1 MTTSSPTISA
11 HNGRISR
18 EYEAEL
24 ENIGRVEL
32 VGAVWRHSP
41 LRQYANAV
49 SRKKS
54 DQRRRAAAKRYA
66 RKYVP
71 RGPQRVDYL
80 TELILC
86 IADRITEARRE
97 LPQPGSKDIGAWAA
111 AALIPWQSYGW
122 DDGPAVGGRVR
133 RVRDSHVDRL
143 RKGAKMVARRGS
155 GHCINLECPLAAGD
169 DTDYCAGCAVDADI
183 QRDHNLRR
191 KAIDEVWTAALAPRR
206 PEDTHDPYVGR
217 TYPIKRSAARSA
229 ARAPD
234 RQQLRADG

>member
-1 MTTSSPTISA
+1 MTTSSTPISA

-24 ENIGRVEL
+24 ENIGRVVL

-49 SRKKS
+49 SRRKS

-97 LPQPGSKDIGAWAA
+97 LRQPGSKDVGAWAA
-111 AALIPWQSYGW
+111 AALVPWQSYSWG
-122 DDGPAVGGRVR
+122 DGPAVGGRVR
-133 RVRDSHVDRL
+133 RVRDSHIDRL
-143 RKGAKMVARRGS
+143 CAAGKMVARRGS
-155 GHCINLECPLAAGD
+155 GHCINLECSLAAD
-169 DTDYCAGCAVDADI
+169 DDSDYCAGCAVDPDI

-191 KAIDEVWTAALAPRR
+191 KAIDELWTAVLAPRR
-206 PEDTHDPYVGR
+206 PGEAHDPHAGR
-217 TYPIKRSAARSA
+217 TYAIKPTAARSA
-229 ARAPD
+229 ARTPD
-234 RQQLRADG
+234 RP